1 MQNYCIL
8 LSLSTNLNLQSSQKI
23 SNPNSPRIFQFIN
36 GIFRRGLD
44 IEFVVIK
51 LRNLEN
57 YERKKIG
64 YP

>member
-1 MQNYCIL
+1 MQNYCII

-23 SNPNSPRIFQFIN
+23 SNPNNPRIFQFIN

-57 YERKKIG
+57 YERKKI
-64 YP
+64 

>member
-1 MQNYCIL
+1 MVL
-8 LSLSTNLNLQSSQKI
+8 A
-23 SNPNSPRIFQFIN
+23 RIFQFVN
-36 GIFRRGLD
+36 GIFRRELD

-64 YP
+64 YHKKKKKLIQVLLKK